1 MRTVVRLFQNLN
13 FARKFAL
20 IGAMSLIAVA
30 VPLYNVV
37 SLNLESI
44 AFTRLERQGTLWLGA
59 LRQVMDHAQRHRG
72 MSVLVLSGKSSVTKE
87 ELARKQQEV
96 DAAIK
101 AVDVVSI
108 GDGRAVDVS
117 ADWTNLKKKWDS
129 LKAAVLT
136 LSAEE
141 SVKRHRELLED
152 LIALVGQVAD
162 KSNLSLDP
170 DLDTYYLQDVAAGRL
185 LPVAESIGQIRFIG
199 ALALATRSLPPREAR
214 SLVEQI
220 TLAEAGMN
228 AIASEIGKAAAV
240 QPKLS
245 QLHTKLL
252 PRFDEQVRKVLEIAN
267 TDILGG
273 RFTMAA
279 ADYFTQATAATTA
292 GYVLYDADLSLLSE
306 LLAAREAGQSTRLAE
321 QLAAVLAA
329 AMLAVLMYLVFYR
342 TVTLA
347 AEQMKIA
354 AARLAEGDLTVQ
366 LENDSLDELGAATR
380 SFATMVGN
388 FRRIILKVSEAT
400 RDVGSAST
408 SLVASAGEI
417 AAQSERQNQAASSAA
432 AALEQMTI
440 SVSEMSEKGEQA
452 HRLAEQFGGLSESSS
467 AVIQKSVVEMQSI
480 AESVKDSSRVIQSL
494 STQSA
499 QISRIVTEIKDIADQ
514 TNLLALNAAIEAARA
529 GEQGRG
535 FAVVADEVRKL
546 AERTAQSTQSI
557 AETIGKIQSET
568 LGAVT
573 TMDAGVKQVDG
584 GVGLANE
591 AGRSIQEIRD
601 RVGVVQTVIRD
612 ISASLREQSAASHD
626 ITQNVETISQ
636 MSEKN
641 SAIAAGTAAA
651 TLNLDAL
658 TVVLKDAVSSF
669 KL

>member
-452 HRLAEQFGGLSESSS
+452 HRLAEQFGGLSESSG